1 MKNQQE
7 IEVDPKVQLALSELL
22 EELESKTELEGCAII
37 STTGLRIAHA
47 DSSVGPRI
55 DADLY
60 SASPAALVS
69 LGSTVTMTLEYGEVT
84 EVVVR
89 GQKGY
94 SIITVS
100 KDVPFMLLS
109 TSKKGY
115 KLGYFFLLLRKTFKK
130 AADLLQGVNIG
141 TASY

>member
-1 MKNQQE
+1 MSNQAE
-7 IEVDPKVQLALSELL
+7 IEVDPKVQMALAAML

-84 EVVVR
+84 EIVVR

-141 TASY
+141 AASY

>member
-1 MKNQQE
+1 MSNQQE
-7 IEVDPKVQLALSELL
+7 ISVDPKVQMALAAML

-84 EVVVR
+84 EIVVR

-141 TASY
+141 AASY

>member
-1 MKNQQE
+1 MSQKE
-7 IEVDPKVQLALSELL
+7 VEVDPKVQMALAAML

-100 KDVPFMLLS
+100 KDLPFMLLS

-115 KLGYFFLLLRKTFKK
+115 KLGYFFQILRKTFKK
-130 AADLLQGVNIG
+130 AAEMLAGVNIG

>member
-1 MKNQQE
+1 MSKQS
-7 IEVDPKVQLALSELL
+7 EVDIKPEIQMALARIL

-109 TSKKGY
+109 TSKKAY